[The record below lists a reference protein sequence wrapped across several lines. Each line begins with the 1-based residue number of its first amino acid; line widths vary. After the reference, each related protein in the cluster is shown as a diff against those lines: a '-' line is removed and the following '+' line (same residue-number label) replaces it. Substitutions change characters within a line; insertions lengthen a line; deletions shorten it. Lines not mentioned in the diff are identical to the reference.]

1 MHYHPPLLH
10 LELFV
15 CVPLHF
21 TSQKP
26 VSLTKNDYNS
36 DLDLTLEYM

>member
-1 MHYHPPLLH
+1 MTTLTSYSH
-10 LELFV
+10 LTE
-15 CVPLHF
+15 
-21 TSQKP
+21 P